1 MDKYI
6 KLAEPEQGPYSFLQ
20 YSGEVPQTF
29 LNYLKTYQP
38 AVTVE
43 PSQPD
48 SDDLVLRYKL
58 LIQPLSAE
66 IVRIKKGMFIGWR
79 DRDNCFC
86 IYPKHVIDEQFVSMD
101 QLAAAPD
108 DCDEDKALKSRLR
121 AIMGG
126 QHDSLVEASPEAPL
140 YTTESRYRDLLNLLG
155 VQGHDGAV
163 AEIAALRRTA
173 GMEMRDSFGP
183 GLIKEYTHRPTK
195 VHAVQY
201 IGGLENQA
209 ELVQA
214 LRDFGI
220 SCDPTGNNIAIFL
233 NDDVLLVERSDVI
246 VIEVAYEIDDL
257 KAMNIQKMQIDEF
270 ARCYEIISR

>member
-48 SDDLVLRYKL
+48 SDDLVLRYNL
-58 LIQPLSAE
+58 LIQPMSAE
-66 IVRIKKGMFIGWR
+66 IVQIKKGMFIGWR

-86 IYPKHVIDEQFVSMD
+86 IYPEAVIDEQFVSMD

-126 QHDSLVEASPEAPL
+126 EHDPFAEVSSGIA
-140 YTTESRYRDLLNLLG
+140 ESHYRDDHSAWISGSQTSSLNL
-155 VQGHDGAV
+155 
-163 AEIAALRRTA
+163 I
-173 GMEMRDSFGP
+173 S
-183 GLIKEYTHRPTK
+183 EYTHRPTK

-201 IGGLENQA
+201 IGGLENQT

-233 NDDVLLVERSDVI
+233 NDDVLMVEHRDVI

-270 ARCYEIISR
+270 ARCYEIVSR